1 MCVDLIFNSQFII
14 MYSVVMGDDNEQGL
28 TLETHS
34 PEVDTKE
41 VFVLRLTVFVVSQ
54 GKKIYTHFFATI
66 PSSTSL
72 FVGSASPSLPGPSLS
87 CAARFPDGVGQ
98 YRDTQRSHYRGT
110 KVTDSDSTSGG
121 SVRVKIQG

>member
-1 MCVDLIFNSQFII
+1 
-14 MYSVVMGDDNEQGL
+14 MYSAVMGDDNEQGL
-28 TLETHS
+28 THETHS
-34 PEVDTKE
+34 PEVDAKE
-41 VFVLRLTVFVVSQ
+41 VFIIIMAKLPVFVISQ
-54 GKKIYTHFFATI
+54 KKIYNPHFFATT

-87 CAARFPDGVGQ
+87 HAARFPDGVGQ

-121 SVRVKIQG
+121 SIRVKIQG